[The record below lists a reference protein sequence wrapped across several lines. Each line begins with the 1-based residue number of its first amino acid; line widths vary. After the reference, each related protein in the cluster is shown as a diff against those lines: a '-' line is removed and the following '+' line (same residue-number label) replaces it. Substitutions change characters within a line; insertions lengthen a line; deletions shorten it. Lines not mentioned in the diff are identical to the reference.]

1 MYPGPDPRVPIN
13 KLGHRNWE
21 DLSHWEAIFVAKR
34 SKTIPLDA
42 QELTY
47 NGFKA
52 LHGHLFQDI
61 YEWAGRERTYTTG
74 RNQGRGP
81 SFARP
86 EHIARQAEAQFRT
99 FENKNR
105 FVGMN
110 ADEFAHASAD
120 FINEINAAHPFIEG
134 NGRVQRRFLQ
144 MIAQN
149 AAYGLELR
157 AEDMEAWNKAA
168 EIGFLHVN
176 PGPTATLIRSRIFP
190 LGPTYTD
197 DPSRRNSSDKDSSV
211 KNSSLKSA
219 STPVVT
225 SKPAGHSSR
234 DNRRQTMSVDIQPEF
249 NRRLQ
254 FLPELDHSMG
264 VSFTLGKHSLKALQ
278 KSAPD
283 KVDWDAVHKKT
294 IIESIE
300 THGQDPDEVFDA
312 ISKFSPGAIRE
323 DVQNRVQEAITQL
336 SPDLTRRYDE
346 LRAKEDAAA
355 EAEKIANGG
364 IIKFKK

>member
-1 MYPGPDPRVPIN
+1 
-13 KLGHRNWE
+13 
-21 DLSHWEAIFVAKR
+21 
-34 SKTIPLDA
+34 
-42 QELTY
+42 
-47 NGFKA
+47 
-52 LHGHLFQDI
+52 
-61 YEWAGRERTYTTG
+61 
-74 RNQGRGP
+74 
-81 SFARP
+81 
-86 EHIARQAEAQFRT
+86 
-99 FENKNR
+99 
-105 FVGMN
+105 
-110 ADEFAHASAD
+110 
-120 FINEINAAHPFIEG
+120 
-134 NGRVQRRFLQ
+134 
-144 MIAQN
+144 
-149 AAYGLELR
+149 
-157 AEDMEAWNKAA
+157 
-168 EIGFLHVN
+168 
-176 PGPTATLIRSRIFP
+176 
-190 LGPTYTD
+190 
-197 DPSRRNSSDKDSSV
+197 
-211 KNSSLKSA
+211 
-219 STPVVT
+219 
-225 SKPAGHSSR
+225 
-234 DNRRQTMSVDIQPEF
+234 MSVDIQPEF